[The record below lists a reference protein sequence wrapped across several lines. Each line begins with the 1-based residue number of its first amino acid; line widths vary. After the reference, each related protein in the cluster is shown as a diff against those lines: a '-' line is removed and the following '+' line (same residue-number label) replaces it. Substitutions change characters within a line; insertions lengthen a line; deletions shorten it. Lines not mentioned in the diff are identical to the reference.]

1 MKKKRNRAKK
11 EIMQSDQ
18 EKMSTLL
25 NDNISREPILT
36 PRLKNWR
43 ADLPENTDQQTTPGK
58 LIYVNEINDIWLE
71 IPRYENIM
79 WGGAWIGV
87 IALVIPFLLA
97 SGMSVKIILSH
108 TFNFSNGYI
117 ISTIIILWI
126 GTFIFLS
133 MIVLNLRMALFVP
146 RDQPIRFN
154 RKRQKIYVFEHHRKA
169 WNPWAKWPTTIKVF
183 DWADIHGELSRESDR
198 YDQGFRLYGAFCQ
211 PGTHTVT
218 ECFIFSHAT
227 LYAAPQLQLWSHLC
241 QYMQHK
247 PVVMEPI
254 YPGRPHNWAP
264 RKGMFWPPALDAESR
279 TAPE

>member
-11 EIMQSDQ
+11 EKPQSDQ

-25 NDNISREPILT
+25 DNNVSSEPILT

-43 ADLPENTDQQTTPGK
+43 ADLPENTEQQIIPGK

-79 WGGAWIGV
+79 WGGAWLGV
-87 IALVIPFLLA
+87 VSMLIP
-97 SGMSVKIILSH
+97 
-108 TFNFSNGYI
+108 
-117 ISTIIILWI
+117 TIIVTWMIIDLYPFDFGINILI
-126 GTFIFLS
+126 MFLIFFLFSIS

-183 DWADIHGELSRESDR
+183 DWADVHGELSRESDR
-198 YDQGFRLYGAFCQ
+198 YDQGFRLYGAVCQ

-218 ECFIFSHAT
+218 ERFIFSHAT

-247 PVVMEPI
+247 PVVMDPI

>member
-1 MKKKRNRAKK
+1 
-11 EIMQSDQ
+11 
-18 EKMSTLL
+18 MSTLL

-43 ADLPENTDQQTTPGK
+43 ADLPANTEQQIILGK

-79 WGGAWIGV
+79 WGGAWVGV
-87 IALVIPFLLA
+87 ISMVIP
-97 SGMSVKIILSH
+97 
-108 TFNFSNGYI
+108 
-117 ISTIIILWI
+117 IIII
-126 GTFIFLS
+126 IYMTIATIFSKEFNIFVINEFIFISLLLFSIFILLS

-154 RKRQKIYVFEHHRKA
+154 RKRQKVYVFEHHRKA

-183 DWADIHGELSRESDR
+183 DWADVHGELSRESDR
-198 YDQGFRLYGAFCQ
+198 YDQGFRLYGAVCQ

-218 ECFIFSHAT
+218 ERFIFSHAT

-247 PVVMEPI
+247 PVVMDPI

>member
-1 MKKKRNRAKK
+1 
-11 EIMQSDQ
+11 
-18 EKMSTLL
+18 MSTLL

-43 ADLPENTDQQTTPGK
+43 ADLPENTEQQTTPGK

-79 WGGAWIGV
+79 WGGAWFSIFTSIISA
-87 IALVIPFLLA
+87 IALIW
-97 SGMSVKIILSH
+97 
-108 TFNFSNGYI
+108 FNIEIYI
-117 ISTIIILWI
+117 IRFDFYIFIMSFLFMFFII
-126 GTFIFLS
+126 S
-133 MIVLNLRMALFVP
+133 MIRLSLRMALFVP

-183 DWADIHGELSRESDR
+183 DWADVHGELSRESDR
-198 YDQGFRLYGAFCQ
+198 YDQGFRLYGAVCQ

-218 ECFIFSHAT
+218 ERFIFSHAT

-247 PVVMEPI
+247 PVVMDPI

>member
-11 EIMQSDQ
+11 EKPQSDQ

-25 NDNISREPILT
+25 DNNVSREPILA

-43 ADLPENTDQQTTPGK
+43 ADLPANTEQQTIPGK

-87 IALVIPFLLA
+87 I
-97 SGMSVKIILSH
+97 
-108 TFNFSNGYI
+108 
-117 ISTIIILWI
+117 STIIPLLVLLWI
-126 GTFIFLS
+126 YIDSPSSYFDCVTLLMLFIFLVFSFS
-133 MIVLNLRMALFVP
+133 MLILNLRMALFVP

-183 DWADIHGELSRESDR
+183 DWADVHGELSRESDR
-198 YDQGFRLYGAFCQ
+198 YDQGFRFYGAVCQ

-218 ECFIFSHAT
+218 ERFIFSHAT
-227 LYAAPQLQLWSHLC
+227 LYAAPQLHLWSHLC

-247 PVVMEPI
+247 PVVMDPI

-279 TAPE
+279 TTPEKDH

>member
-1 MKKKRNRAKK
+1 
-11 EIMQSDQ
+11 
-18 EKMSTLL
+18 MSTLL
-25 NDNISREPILT
+25 DNNVSSEPILT

-43 ADLPENTDQQTTPGK
+43 ADLPENTEQQIIPGK

-79 WGGAWIGV
+79 WGGAWLGV
-87 IALVIPFLLA
+87 VSMLIP
-97 SGMSVKIILSH
+97 
-108 TFNFSNGYI
+108 
-117 ISTIIILWI
+117 TIIVTWMIIDLYPFDFGINILI
-126 GTFIFLS
+126 MFLIFFLFSIS

-183 DWADIHGELSRESDR
+183 DWADVHGELSRESDR
-198 YDQGFRLYGAFCQ
+198 YDQGFRLYGAVCQ

-218 ECFIFSHAT
+218 ERFIFSHAT

-247 PVVMEPI
+247 PVVMDPI